1 MDDRATPINQ
11 LRGDNSNNAE
21 LVQNILNDFE
31 NDQAQ
36 PPSSQQPQ
44 MQQQQPQMQQMPEQ
58 QMQPQQ
64 QMQQMPEQQ
73 MQPPQQQQQM
83 QPQYYSDEEY
93 DMEPFYQERELN
105 TTEQIISE
113 VKRPLLVVL
122 LVFLSNLQMV
132 DDVLLKNFVQLS
144 VDGNLNMLGLLAKAV
159 LAGVVYYLVN
169 NFVL

>member
-44 MQQQQPQMQQMPEQ
+44 MQQMQPQQQ

-64 QMQQMPEQQ
+64 QQEMQQPQ
-73 MQPPQQQQQM
+73 MQQ
-83 QPQYYSDEEY
+83 QYYSDEEY

-132 DDVLLKNFVQLS
+132 DDVLLKNFAQLS
-144 VDGNLNMLGLLAKAV
+144 VDGNLNILGLLAKAV
-159 LAGVVYYLVN
+159 FAGVVYYLVN

>member
-1 MDDRATPINQ
+1 MNERATPINQ

-31 NDQAQ
+31 NEQAQ
-36 PPSSQQPQ
+36 PPSPQQQPQQMSEQQMPQQQQMSEPQQPQ
-44 MQQQQPQMQQMPEQ
+44 MQQ
-58 QMQPQQ
+58 
-64 QMQQMPEQQ
+64 
-73 MQPPQQQQQM
+73 
-83 QPQYYSDEEY
+83 QYYSDEEY

-132 DDVLLKNFVQLS
+132 DDVLLKNFAQLS

>member
-44 MQQQQPQMQQMPEQ
+44 MQQQQPQPQQMPE
-58 QMQPQQ
+58 Q

-93 DMEPFYQERELN
+93 EMEPFYQERELN

-132 DDVLLKNFVQLS
+132 DDVLLKNFAQLS

>member
-44 MQQQQPQMQQMPEQ
+44 MQQMQPQQQ

-64 QMQQMPEQQ
+64 QQEM
-73 MQPPQQQQQM
+73 QQQQM
-83 QPQYYSDEEY
+83 QPQQQQEMQQPQMQQQYYSDEEY

-132 DDVLLKNFVQLS
+132 DDVLLKNFAQLS
-144 VDGNLNMLGLLAKAV
+144 VDGNLNILGLLAKAV
-159 LAGVVYYLVN
+159 FAGVVYYLVN